1 MMTDVL
7 GLVEQAV
14 LARASYFYAHAIS
27 SFAGGVIN
35 MRGATGLDP
44 RMTAVD

>member
-1 MMTDVL
+1 L
-7 GLVEQAV
+7 GLVEQAL

-35 MRGATGLDP
+35 MRGAAGLDP
-44 RMTAVD
+44 LTTTVD